1 MKKIPLL
8 SIREYHQI
16 FPIGKLHHIHALHNI
31 NLDIYPGEIFGLVGE
46 SGCGKS
52 TLAKAVMGIH
62 KPSKGEIFY
71 KNQCI
76 SKSRIEKELKK
87 TIQRSLQI
95 IFQDSSVSLNP
106 RMNIEDCMAE
116 PFIIHKLFP
125 NKKERQKKIAELLES
140 VGMDSSFLQK
150 IPAELSGGHKQRVCI
165 ARSLALEPELIIAD
179 EPVSSL
185 DVSVQAQIINLFMKL
200 RKEKNFSLLFIAHDL
215 SMVQYLCDRVGVL
228 YAGKLVE
235 VAPAD
240 ELFNSPMHPYTKMLL
255 SAIPQPDPIT
265 EKNKTFTPQTNFL
278 IPNHAKLKEI
288 SPDHFVLEE

>member
-87 TIQRSLQI
+87 TIQRSLH
-95 IFQDSSVSLNP
+95 FS
-106 RMNIEDCMAE
+106 R
-116 PFIIHKLFP
+116 
-125 NKKERQKKIAELLES
+125 
-140 VGMDSSFLQK
+140 FLRFAQS
-150 IPAELSGGHKQRVCI
+150 PHEYRRLHGGT
-165 ARSLALEPELIIAD
+165 
-179 EPVSSL
+179 
-185 DVSVQAQIINLFMKL
+185 
-200 RKEKNFSLLFIAHDL
+200 
-215 SMVQYLCDRVGVL
+215 L
-228 YAGKLVE
+228 YY
-235 VAPAD
+235 P
-240 ELFNSPMHPYTKMLL
+240 
-255 SAIPQPDPIT
+255 
-265 EKNKTFTPQTNFL
+265 
-278 IPNHAKLKEI
+278 
-288 SPDHFVLEE
+288 

>member
-1 MKKIPLL
+1 MPRTSPRRSSYKKLRLKNYEKNTSALNTRISPN
-8 SIREYHQI
+8 
-16 FPIGKLHHIHALHNI
+16 FPVGKLHHIHALHNI

-150 IPAELSGGHKQRVCI
+150 
-165 ARSLALEPELIIAD
+165 SLP
-179 EPVSSL
+179 
-185 DVSVQAQIINLFMKL
+185 
-200 RKEKNFSLLFIAHDL
+200 NF
-215 SMVQYLCDRVGVL
+215 
-228 YAGKLVE
+228 
-235 VAPAD
+235 PAD
-240 ELFNSPMHPYTKMLL
+240 KNSV
-255 SAIPQPDPIT
+255 SALQEALP
-265 EKNKTFTPQTNFL
+265 
-278 IPNHAKLKEI
+278 
-288 SPDHFVLEE
+288 